1 MQTEL
6 LQSQVDG
13 KLHWHPLISS
23 CSHTLFPMFHYRTV
37 PRGLAMTHYV
47 HQPIELPCKEDLSEH
62 IGFSLNSS
70 VSRSRKLGPGTM
82 LPYTAVHACMVRKS
96 ELRHGLK
103 GQKDPPP
110 PPSPHRECKDLFND
124 AGRSIY
130 RVPQRYDN
138 KYLIKIVLEKSSQV
152 SRDIPWTM
160 TSQNMF
166 SQTG

>member
-1 MQTEL
+1 MYLFCIPHQRHHSESYKSWNTTRLVHSLLMSFHSLCTVIESTKCFLFPAQKLSVSGSMQTEL

-62 IGFSLNSS
+62 IEFSLNSS
-70 VSRSRKLGPGTM
+70 VSRTRKLGPGTK

-103 GQKDPPP
+103 G
-110 PPSPHRECKDLFND
+110 
-124 AGRSIY
+124 
-130 RVPQRYDN
+130 
-138 KYLIKIVLEKSSQV
+138 
-152 SRDIPWTM
+152 
-160 TSQNMF
+160 
-166 SQTG
+166 